1 MINATHGLG
10 DECEKR
16 LGENIRAENSIFSK
30 INALFDIL
38 PLACIIDEK
47 ILCVHGGIGSS
58 ITKISD
64 IASIKRP
71 LQVIQDVRT
80 HEQQILIDLLWSEY
94 SDEINEVTINE
105 ERDILKLGFI
115 TKYGKERVNKFL
127 NDNKL
132 SMIITSHQWV
142 QEGMK
147 TFNNDKVVI
156 IYSATNYMDKYNNI
170 AGMINIT
177 KKPTMIVPKLIDVF
191 KTEKKNYRPS
201 KNISPIRW
209 KPNK

>member
-1 MINATHGLG
+1 MVNSTQGLG

-16 LGENIRAENSIFSK
+16 LGENIRSENSIFMK

-38 PLACIIDEK
+38 PLAIIIDDK

-58 ITKISD
+58 IQKISD
-64 IASIKRP
+64 ISSIKRP
-71 LQVIQDVRT
+71 LQIVQDVRT

-94 SDEINEVTINE
+94 SDDLNDFAINE
-105 ERDILKLGFI
+105 ERDTNKSGFI

-127 NDNKL
+127 LENKL
-132 SMIITSHQWV
+132 SMIITSHQWI
-142 QEGMK
+142 QEGIK

-177 KKPTMIVPKLIDVF
+177 KKPTVIVPKLIDVF
-191 KTEKKNYRPS
+191 KTDKKNYRPS